1 LARGRFAGLR
11 PPTSPETALRG
22 GAGRWSALP
31 PREPDPTRRAH
42 ALARVLLDRHGVLTR
57 AVAPAEGVAG
67 SFRAVYR
74 VLSELEATGAA
85 RRGYFVEHLGGSQF
99 ALPGA
104 VDQLRTDAQDRERA
118 LEADAAA
125 AATDPF
131 APLPDARTSRGGP
144 RPGAVLLAAT
154 DPANPYGAALPWPAR
169 PSTGPGAPGAPGTD
183 GTTGEGS
190 RGHRPGRKAGAVV
203 VLSDGDLALY
213 VERGGRSVLSFV
225 DGPRLAEA
233 SAALVRAVRA
243 GTLGKIVVQR
253 VDGVEALAGAGTAR
267 TPADDAVRALL
278 DAGFRAT
285 PRGLRAA

>member
-1 LARGRFAGLR
+1 
-11 PPTSPETALRG
+11 
-22 GAGRWSALP
+22 
-31 PREPDPTRRAH
+31 
-42 ALARVLLDRHGVLTR
+42 
-57 AVAPAEGVAG
+57 
-67 SFRAVYR
+67 
-74 VLSELEATGAA
+74 

-118 LEADAAA
+118 IESAAA
-125 AATDPF
+125 RGSGTGSDALP
-131 APLPDARTSRGGP
+131 PLRPDDRTSRGGP

-169 PSTGPGAPGAPGTD
+169 PSAVDPGLGTAASPVAPATAGPPSGSAASPARAATGTD
-183 GTTGEGS
+183 AS

-233 SAALVRAVRA
+233 SAELVRAVRA
-243 GTLGKIVVQR
+243 GRLGKVVVQR
-253 VDGVEALAGAGTAR
+253 VDGVEALAGAGTTA
-267 TPADDAVRALL
+267 TPADDAVQALL
-278 DAGFRAT
+278 DAGFRPT

>member
-1 LARGRFAGLR
+1 
-11 PPTSPETALRG
+11 
-22 GAGRWSALP
+22 
-31 PREPDPTRRAH
+31 
-42 ALARVLLDRHGVLTR
+42 
-57 AVAPAEGVAG
+57 
-67 SFRAVYR
+67 
-74 VLSELEATGAA
+74 
-85 RRGYFVEHLGGSQF
+85 
-99 ALPGA
+99 
-104 VDQLRTDAQDRERA
+104 
-118 LEADAAA
+118 
-125 AATDPF
+125 
-131 APLPDARTSRGGP
+131 
-144 RPGAVLLAAT
+144 
-154 DPANPYGAALPWPAR
+154 
-169 PSTGPGAPGAPGTD
+169 
-183 GTTGEGS
+183 